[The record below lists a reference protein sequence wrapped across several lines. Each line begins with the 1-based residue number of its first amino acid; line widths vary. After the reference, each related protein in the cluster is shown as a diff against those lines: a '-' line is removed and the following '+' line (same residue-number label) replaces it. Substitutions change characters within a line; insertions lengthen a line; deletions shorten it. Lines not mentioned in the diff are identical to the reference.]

1 MIFGKARTKTKRL
14 TGLGSRF
21 SIFMA
26 TLLSLG
32 ASSLVS
38 LGYGEMEEVS
48 VPSSP
53 SLPKGDNSLSKFAS
67 SLSETHGFGG
77 KISFDASFLNNDKKT
92 SSVLHLE
99 EGTLSFYKDEETA
112 FHLEGSLSYDR
123 ANLPL
128 LLHYSDENAYLSI
141 LGARYSY
148 KTSDF
153 DSLFDSIISIF
164 GKDSIKIPD
173 SFYSWIDKL
182 FNASSDGNKKEIESN
197 FALESDS
204 SEGHL
209 FSWRFENLFDGKI
222 YFSTD
227 AYYGIESIYADSL
240 KGDGFNCSFRYDVSK
255 QESSLANIRSLT
267 PKDASSYSPIVNSM
281 GLVRKI
287 SDIVKSKKAGI
298 SFKGNLKN
306 KTNFSKKETVVEDFD
321 LQGFTYFDVNKKRFH
336 GKVNVGGY
344 DLDGK
349 RGETSLSFFTN
360 ILGEDSWK
368 AFVDYNDM
376 MKLSM
381 TSLTFDE
388 VLGLFEQSKETTGLA
403 HSVVSF
409 LQNNPLMKDIENG
422 RYSEALELIENIESD
437 NNLLRLNLSL
447 NPLGLGE
454 DSHLSLTLNAQNK
467 GVSEAIFENT
477 TFGSVSIEKLIIT
490 LEDFVDFSYSEEG
503 YFEMDGL
510 PTFASQ
516 MQNLFQKKRANL
528 SLEASVLD
536 ASGLG
541 YPEISGNVFFDLNDG
556 KKMGSGDVTL
566 KHKVEDGG
574 TKNNHVRVDVTGAL
588 DSDVTRFHYN
598 DGDSNNEGMRGQM
611 TIKDLN
617 SVIGLA
623 IGLYNDNDP
632 RFAKFFDPLRA
643 ALTSNAIGAL
653 TANRFGPFVASKVIL
668 LTDLSKDAWR
678 FKMDANA
685 FGLQKGT
692 TFDVVLSFK
701 NDEITSIQLV
711 DLKTDEQTINATIKL
726 VSTDFEDSNLSI
738 VNDFKDGNYYQFDGI
753 DSLLK
758 AALNESKRETFHL
771 YSDSFKVSLDILS
784 FIKGFE
790 IDMKMDFSI
799 HVKNEVVKVYGVV
812 SNINNR
818 QLLFG
823 SGLFRH
829 HQSAA
834 QYNKR
839 TAVIYYD
846 NVDYQSS
853 SIEEKALPDQKGYL
867 YVAGFNVYKKT
878 LIGAKEEK
886 IVDDVVKYST
896 NQLSDTKTVLHLV
909 LFDILGIDL
918 EKNLDSMLGTKQTA
932 TAYENLLTNYQFDT
946 SSSGPSWKLGVD
958 LSTLANASV
967 LKKLNVQIQGG
978 AKGTTSE
985 DYLASLTLPKQ
996 QLLNI
1001 GLFEKLP
1008 ALSAE
1013 MFESMIYNAAPG
1025 EDYWTSGGKAS
1036 WESFLK
1042 DGRSMNC
1049 TSYNGLSS

>member
-32 ASSLVS
+32 ASSLAP
-38 LGYGEMEEVS
+38 LGYGEMEEAT
-48 VPSSP
+48 VPNNP
-53 SLPKGDNSLSKFAS
+53 SLPRGDDSLSKFTS
-67 SLSETHGFGG
+67 SLNETHGFGG
-77 KISFDASFLNNDKKT
+77 KLSFDASFLNSDKKT

-99 EGTLSFYKDEETA
+99 DANLSFYKDEEAA
-112 FHLEGSLSYDR
+112 FHLEGSLAYDN

-148 KTSDF
+148 KTDDF

-173 SFYSWIDKL
+173 SFYSWIDKF
-182 FNASSDGNKKEIESN
+182 FNASSEGDKKEIESK
-197 FALESDS
+197 FVLESES
-204 SEGHL
+204 SKELL
-209 FSWRFENLFDGKI
+209 FSWSFENLFDGKI
-222 YFSTD
+222 YFATD
-227 AYYGIESIYADSL
+227 NRYQMTSIYANKL
-240 KGDGFNCSFRYDVSK
+240 KGEGFDCSFTY
-255 QESSLANIRSLT
+255 QITQEESSLNTIQSLT

-336 GKVNVGGY
+336 GKVSVGGY
-344 DLDGK
+344 DLDDK

-388 VLGLFEQSKETTGLA
+388 VLGLFEKSEETSGLA
-403 HSVVSF
+403 DSVVSF
-409 LQNNPLMKDIENG
+409 LGNNAFMKAIQNG
-422 RYSEALELIENIESD
+422 RYSEALELIESIENE

-454 DSHLSLTLNAQNK
+454 DAHLSLTLNAQNN
-467 GVSEAIFENT
+467 GVSQAIFENAN
-477 TFGSVSIEKLIIT
+477 FGSVSIEKLIIT

-516 MQNLFQKKRANL
+516 MQNLFQKKRANI
-528 SLEASVLD
+528 SFDASVLD

-556 KKMGSGDVTL
+556 KKKGSGDVTL

-617 SVIGLA
+617 SVIELA
-623 IGLYNDNDP
+623 VGLYNDNDP

-668 LTDLSKDAWR
+668 SADLSKDTWR

-692 TFDVVLSFK
+692 AFDVVLSFK
-701 NDEITSIQLV
+701 NDEIASIQLM
-711 DLKTDEQTINATIKL
+711 DLKTDEQTVNATIKL

-758 AALNESKRETFHL
+758 AALNESKRETFRL
-771 YSDSFKVSLDILS
+771 YSDSFKVTLNIFE
-784 FIKGFE
+784 FIKGFVL
-790 IDMKMDFSI
+790 DLKMDFYI
-799 HVKNEVVKVYGVV
+799 YVKGEVVKVYGVV
-812 SNINNR
+812 SNINNK
-818 QLLFG
+818 LAVFG
-823 SGLFRH
+823 GLVFRH
-829 HQSAA
+829 NVTSVS
-834 QYNKR
+834 YNYR
-839 TAVIYYD
+839 TSVIYYD
-846 NVDYQSS
+846 NVDPNSPAG
-853 SIEEKALPDQKGYL
+853 EERALPDQKGYL
-867 YVAGFNVYKKT
+867 YVAGSNLYKKS
-878 LIGAKEEK
+878 GKEQT

-909 LFDILGIDL
+909 FYDILGMDL
-918 EKNLDSMLGTKQTA
+918 ESSLDKMVGTKQTT
-932 TAYENLLTNYQFDT
+932 TAYENLLTAYKYDNSNNR
-946 SSSGPSWKLGVD
+946 SSWNVGVD
-958 LSTLANASV
+958 LGSLANTSV
-967 LKKLNVQIQGG
+967 LKKLNLQIDAGETG
-978 AKGTTSE
+978 SASE
-985 DYLASLTLPKQ
+985 GYLASLTFPKQ
-996 QLLNI
+996 KIVDLVI
-1001 GLFEKLP
+1001 F
-1008 ALSAE
+1008 SAE
-1013 MFESMIYNAAPG
+1013 TAQSTIYNAAPG
-1025 EDYWTSGGKAS
+1025 EDYWTGGGKAA

-1042 DGRSMNC
+1042 DARSMNC